1 MRSMRRWPARDTRR
15 ARRALYPLVLLLM
28 ALSLAPASL
37 HSAAARAGAAAT
49 MPRFEQTSCRFKLGA
64 GLVAGKD
71 VRCGFVVVPEN
82 RAAPANGRVV
92 RLAVAIFKNPSPAR
106 RPDPFI
112 FLQGGPGGALLSQFA
127 PQVTSKNIRDYVT
140 DRDLIMLDQRG
151 TGYSTPALNCPE
163 LDAVTIK
170 TLDKP
175 LSAQQQ
181 ADLQVTAARQCHDRL
196 AAAGIDLNAFT
207 SIDNAADVAD
217 VRRALGYQSV
227 NIYGVSYG
235 TRLALTL
242 MRTHPEGIR
251 SVILDS
257 VVAPQANQIAD
268 PLTTTKRVFDV
279 LFQGCRQ
286 DAGCNGAFPH
296 LDATFYRVV
305 ARLNAHPATIQ
316 TTDPAGKKYTAL
328 LNGDAFVSLLFQML
342 YVTPFIPALPVMIAQ
357 ADQGNFRIP
366 ALVYGS
372 FVLDFSTNLGVYL
385 SVECGEDGPYT
396 SVAQITA
403 AAQPLNPVIRP
414 GWLVSQLGNYW
425 QCQVWKERGVPAVQ
439 KQAVASSIPTL
450 VLSGEYDPVT
460 PPDQSLRVAKTL
472 RHGYRFVFP
481 GMGHGEYLYPLT
493 QQRCPYAIASAF
505 LDDPTRAPS
514 GACVALM
521 SGPRFLIPRTG

>member
-1 MRSMRRWPARDTRR
+1 MRSMRRWPARDVTR
-15 ARRALYPLVLLLM
+15 ARRTLYPLVLLSM
-28 ALSLAPASL
+28 ALTLAPPAL
-37 HSAAARAGAAAT
+37 QPAAHAAT
-49 MPRFEQTSCRFKLGA
+49 PPPRFEPAACRFKLGA

-82 RAAPANGRVV
+82 RAAPTNGRAV
-92 RLAVAIFKNPSPAR
+92 RLAMAIFKNPSPAR

-127 PQVTSKNIRDYVT
+127 PQVTKKNFGDYVT

-151 TGYSTPALNCPE
+151 TGYSTPALNCSE
-163 LDAVTIK
+163 FDALTLK
-170 TLDKP
+170 TLDQP
-175 LSAQQQ
+175 LNAQQQ
-181 ADLQVTAARQCHDRL
+181 ADLQVKAAQQCHDRL

-257 VVAPQANQIAD
+257 VVAPQGNQIAD
-268 PLTTTKRVFDV
+268 PLVTAKRVFDV

-286 DAGCNGAFPH
+286 DAACNRAFPQ

-305 ARLNAHPATIQ
+305 ARLNAHPVTIQ
-316 TTDPAGKKYTAL
+316 TAGPTGPKKYAAL
-328 LNGDAFVSLLFQML
+328 LNGDTFVSLVFQML
-342 YVTPFIPALPVMIAQ
+342 YVTPYIPALPAMIAL
-357 ADQGNFRIP
+357 ADRGNFNIP

-372 FVLDFSTNLGVYL
+372 FALDFSTNWGMFY

-403 AAQPLNPVIRP
+403 AARPLNPVIRP
-414 GWLVSQLGNYW
+414 GWLIGQLANYR
-425 QCQVWKERGVPAVQ
+425 QCQVWKERGVPAIQ
-439 KQAVASSIPTL
+439 KQAVVSGIPTL

-460 PPDQSLRVAKTL
+460 PPAQSLRVAKTL

-481 GMGHGEYLYPLT
+481 GMGHGEYLYPTT
-493 QQRCPYAIASAF
+493 QQRCPYTIASAF

-514 GACVALM
+514 GACIALM
-521 SGPRFLIPRTG
+521 GGPRFLIPRTG